1 MKKLLLFV
9 IIIFLIIT
17 IMNTDK
23 IEYNYKIVSDDVNE
37 EIINLECYKLEII
50 NYKIL
55 FWGDI
60 HYNQQSYDFNFITWY
75 GFPFSRMEKLHISD
89 NEDAKFSYTHWIKMR
104 RNLEELYIDNLMM
117 DKHTHSSS
125 LKSIKA
131 MKIK

>member
-1 MKKLLLFV
+1 MKKQLLLL
-9 IIIFLIIT
+9 IAILLIIT

-37 EIINLECYKLEII
+37 EIINLECYRLEII

-60 HYNQQSYDFNFITWY
+60 YYNQQSYDFNFITWY
-75 GFPFSRMEKLHISD
+75 GFPFSRTEKLHISD
-89 NEDAKFSYTHWIKMR
+89 NEDAKFSYTHWIKIR
-104 RNLEELYIDNLMM
+104 SNLEELYITILMI
-117 DKHTHSSS
+117 DKHTHSNS

>member
-1 MKKLLLFV
+1 MKKQLLL
-9 IIIFLIIT
+9 LIAILLVIT
-17 IMNTDK
+17 IMNTDQ

-37 EIINLECYKLEII
+37 EIINLECYRLEII

-60 HYNQQSYDFNFITWY
+60 YYNQQSYDFNFITWY
-75 GFPFSRMEKLHISD
+75 GFPFSRTEKLHISD
-89 NEDAKFSYTHWIKMR
+89 NEDAKFSYTHWIKIR
-104 RNLEELYIDNLMM
+104 RNLEELYVDILMI
-117 DKHTHSSS
+117 DKHTHSNS